1 MKKKV
6 IIIIAAV
13 ILVLIVLASLFG
25 GKENGIPVS
34 SEAVVKRS
42 VTEVVSAS
50 GKIEPEVEVSISPE
64 VSGEII
70 ELLVKEG
77 DQVKQDQLLVRIN
90 PDLYQSALT
99 RAEAAVLNSRANL
112 ANIKARLV
120 QSKAQFENAKRSW
133 ERNQNLHSSGA
144 ISDSEFD
151 QFKSNF
157 EVAQADVTAAEESV
171 RGAEYSIKS
180 AEASAMEARDN
191 LRRTTIY
198 APQAGTV
205 NGLVVEAGERVVGT
219 GMMGGTELMR
229 ISDLSAMEVNVEVN
243 ESDIVRVSKG
253 DTTLIEVDA
262 YLGKKFKGV
271 VTEIGN
277 TALNSLNGSM
287 SMDQVTNFS
296 VKISILKESYV
307 DLMKSSDS
315 LRSPFRP
322 GMSATVDIMTEREF
336 NEVTIPIKAV
346 TTRLD
351 TASSGYAKYMKKSSD
366 EEELKDPII
375 CVFVLED
382 GKAKIRAVETGIQD
396 NKFIVVKKG
405 LELDE
410 LVITGPY
417 EAISRTL
424 SNGDKVIAKEEK
436 EEKDKK

>member
-1 MKKKV
+1 MKKS
-6 IIIIAAV
+6 
-13 ILVLIVLASLFG
+13 VLIILGIVVVLLIVVASIFG
-25 GKENGIPVS
+25 GKEQGVPVT
-34 SEAVVKRS
+34 SETVAKRS
-42 VTEVVSAS
+42 IIEVVSAS

-77 DQVKQDQLLVRIN
+77 DQVNKDQLLVRIN

-99 RAEAAVLNSRANL
+99 RSEAAVLSSKASL
-112 ANIKARLV
+112 ANMRARLL
-120 QSKAQFENAKRSW
+120 QSKAQFENAKRTW
-133 ERNQNLHSSGA
+133 ERYQSLHASQA

-171 RGAEYSIKS
+171 KGAEYSVRS
-180 AEASAMEARDN
+180 AEATAMEARDN

-198 APQAGTV
+198 APQTGTV

-243 ESDIVRVSKG
+243 ESDIVRVAKG
-253 DTTLIEVDA
+253 DTTIIEVDA
-262 YLGKKFKGV
+262 YLGKKFKGI

-296 VKISILKESYV
+296 VKISILKSSYQT
-307 DLMKSSDS
+307 LMGAEDS
-315 LRSPFRP
+315 LKSPFRP
-322 GMSATVDIMTEREF
+322 VMSATVDIMTERVY
-336 NEVTIPIKAV
+336 NEITIPIKAV

-351 TASSGYAKYMKKSSD
+351 TAASGYAKYMKKSEEDS
-366 EEELKDPII
+366 EELKEPIV
-375 CVFVLED
+375 CVFILED
-382 GKAKIRAVETGIQD
+382 GKAVLKAVETGIQD
-396 NKFIVVKKG
+396 NKHIVVKSG
-405 LELDE
+405 LEPEDQ
-410 LVITGPY
+410 VITGPY
-417 EAISRTL
+417 EAVSRTL
-424 SNGDKVIAKEEK
+424 SSGDQVITNKE
-436 EEKDKK
+436 D